1 MVFMAG
7 WFGVAQARPVRLL
20 VFGDSLAAGFG
31 LPQAQGFQAQ
41 LAAALKARGHDVT
54 ILDGGVSGDTSAGG
68 AARIEWAL
76 SDAPDAAIVE
86 LGGNDG
92 LRGMDP
98 AEMQANLAAI
108 LDVLSAHHVKV
119 LLTGM
124 EAPPNLGAAYAAQ
137 FRAVFA
143 KLSQRPGMVFDPFFL
158 AGVAADPA
166 LNQAD
171 GIHPNAAG
179 VRRIV
184 ARLLPK
190 VEALL
195 GK

>member
-1 MVFMAG
+1 
-7 WFGVAQARPVRLL
+7 
-20 VFGDSLAAGFG
+20 
-31 LPQAQGFQAQ
+31 
-41 LAAALKARGHDVT
+41 
-54 ILDGGVSGDTSAGG
+54 
-68 AARIEWAL
+68 
-76 SDAPDAAIVE
+76 
-86 LGGNDG
+86 
-92 LRGMDP
+92 
-98 AEMQANLAAI
+98 
-108 LDVLSAHHVKV
+108 V

-124 EAPPNLGAAYAAQ
+124 EAPPNLGAAYTAQ